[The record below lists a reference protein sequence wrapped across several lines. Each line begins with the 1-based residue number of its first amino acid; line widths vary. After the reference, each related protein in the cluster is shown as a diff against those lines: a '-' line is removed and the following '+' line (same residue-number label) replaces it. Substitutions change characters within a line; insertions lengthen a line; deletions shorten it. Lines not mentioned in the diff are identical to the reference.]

1 VRRQYSFGSALNGVA
16 ANPRKLAAMSPR
28 RASYSKSATEGRPK
42 AALLSCALDQA
53 TIDRLGAIRGPGE
66 SYSDMTILR
75 ALKGDRAPVFASKRP
90 ALIEPALT

>member
-1 VRRQYSFGSALNGVA
+1 MRRHYSFGSARGCQPTKA
-16 ANPRKLAAMSPR
+16 IRMSPW
-28 RASYSKSATEGRPK
+28 RASCSKSATEGRPK

-53 TIDRLGAIRGPGE
+53 TVDRLAAIRGPGE

-75 ALKGDRAPVFASKRP
+75 ALKGDRAPGFASKRP